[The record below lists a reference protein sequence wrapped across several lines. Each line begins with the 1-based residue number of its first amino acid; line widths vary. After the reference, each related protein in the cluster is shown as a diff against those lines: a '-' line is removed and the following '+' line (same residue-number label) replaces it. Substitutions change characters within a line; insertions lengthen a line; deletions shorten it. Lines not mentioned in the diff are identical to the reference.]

1 SSGKAPMASGAAEPD
16 MGHIGLGGGGD
27 SKGLMEAGCRQRHIG
42 WIVNAK
48 IAEVRDDEMDVVE
61 VDEDSQPK
69 KTRTLPFKYSMVLP
83 AFTGVDAVR
92 RVEGLCNPRG
102 FVLIDRHQRNPV
114 YANIHSFGVC
124 VAVQPVEATPVPTG
138 APKTGFM
145 IESMVTAV
153 ARNIQAELN
162 GQAATAEATW
172 NAICLADMGDTGAA
186 FV

>member
-1 SSGKAPMASGAAEPD
+1 VRDDPRCRPAQAQAARQGADDLRDAGAVHRAHGP
-16 MGHIGLGGGGD
+16 GRRRGFQ
-27 SKGLMEAGCRQRHIG
+27 GLMEAEFRQRHIG

-48 IAEVRDDEMDVVE
+48 IAEVRDGEMDVVE

-69 KTRTLPFKYSMVLP
+69 KTRTLPCEYSMVLP

-92 RVEGLCNPRG
+92 RVEGRCNPRG

-114 YANIHSFGVC
+114 YANIHSVGVC
-124 VAVQPVEATPVPTG
+124 VAIPPVEATPVPTG

-153 ARNIQAELN
+153 ARN
-162 GQAATAEATW
+162 
-172 NAICLADMGDTGAA
+172 
-186 FV
+186 